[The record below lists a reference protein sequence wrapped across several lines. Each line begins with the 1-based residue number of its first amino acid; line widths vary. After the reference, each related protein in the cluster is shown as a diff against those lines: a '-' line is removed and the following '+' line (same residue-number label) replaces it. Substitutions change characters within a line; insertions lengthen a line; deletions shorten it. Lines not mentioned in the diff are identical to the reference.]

1 MPKQGPFSL
10 MEEEEKSFLNNKSVH
25 MTVEILSKISYPPS
39 GKITHFRQKCDESFT
54 LAWYSS
60 GVWIW

>member
-25 MTVEILSKISYPPS
+25 MTVEILFKISYPPS
-39 GKITHFRQKCDESFT
+39 GIRLHILDKNAMKA
-54 LAWYSS
+54 LL
-60 GVWIW
+60 